1 MAGNQKGGGSEHSR
15 APAFIMMGS
24 WTQKGEDM
32 KVRESLLLLIGAT
45 MVFCAAGIENRG
57 KEGLGLT
64 GADKK
69 QDEAK
74 QVVSTK
80 DLLKD
85 LADDTDFLR
94 VGDDVLT
101 WGVITRQVDASI
113 GTSLSKLFLA
123 PQNEMNDL
131 LVKAYAAGVSKF
143 VRQYLMT
150 SLVAQEAR
158 RLGIVIEDKEFQEEE
173 AKLRKL
179 NDVGS
184 FQYQFMTNA
193 VYQRAYVVKYLK
205 PSISISSNDVA
216 SLIKSRHEANLSVPA
231 TNELFRAQLAD
242 LRERLV
248 RNEISWGEAADEYS
262 DCPDCSSED
271 GDCGTWEENEDSE
284 DRPPQLLKAAFSI
297 PTNTVSEVVATDSAF
312 HLIKVMERY
321 EPTAK
326 AREEDGEVASVDV
339 RHIQIDKWQVDPE
352 FTQETARAFLEN
364 RALGRVLKS
373 KQAELLKGAKVECVI
388 PLFAP
393 GGNGRRSTT
402 IFRKK

>member
-1 MAGNQKGGGSEHSR
+1 MSIHLPPLLSQWVAVTREV
-15 APAFIMMGS
+15 
-24 WTQKGEDM
+24 EDM
-32 KVRESLLLLIGAT
+32 KVRGSLVLLIGAT
-45 MVFCAAGIENRG
+45 MALGAAGVENRG
-57 KEGLGLT
+57 KEGLALT
-64 GADKK
+64 GDSQK
-69 QDEAK
+69 QAAAG
-74 QVVSTK
+74 QTVTTK
-80 DLLKD
+80 DLIKNLTDDSVFLK
-85 LADDTDFLR
+85 

-101 WGVITRQVDASI
+101 WGTITRQVDASI
-113 GTSLSKLFLA
+113 GTSLGKLFTG
-123 PQNEMNDL
+123 PQDEMND
-131 LVKAYAAGVSKF
+131 VRMKSYATGVSKLA
-143 VRQYLMT
+143 RRYLMA

-158 RLGIVIEDKEFQEEE
+158 RQGIVIGGKEFQEEE

-179 NDVGS
+179 KDGGS

-216 SLIKSRHEANLSVPA
+216 SLIKSRHEANLAVPA
-231 TNELFRAQLAD
+231 TNELLRAQLAD

-262 DCPDCSSED
+262 DCTDCSSED

-284 DRPPQLLKAAFSI
+284 DRPPELLKAAFSI
-297 PTNTVSEVVATDSAF
+297 PTNTVSGVIATDNAF
-312 HLIKVMERY
+312 HLIKVTERY